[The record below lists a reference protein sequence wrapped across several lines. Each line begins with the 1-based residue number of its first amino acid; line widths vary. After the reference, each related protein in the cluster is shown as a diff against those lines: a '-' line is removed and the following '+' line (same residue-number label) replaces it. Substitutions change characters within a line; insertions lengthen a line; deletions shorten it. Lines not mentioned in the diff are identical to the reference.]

1 MLNVGIIIVKSLSNL
16 CDHFIFLLE
25 SVKFCEIILI
35 MNYLKYFKGKKIVV
49 AGGNGFFGSHIVEK
63 LREVKCEILIPR
75 TKDGIDFRRYEDCVS
90 YLSMTRPHIVI
101 NCAAD
106 QGGIAYHTDKQ
117 ADLFLDN
124 MLMGMNL
131 MHASQKLGVKK
142 FVNIVAGCSY
152 PGYVESEEM
161 NEDEYWNGKL
171 HESIFSFGFPRK
183 ASVVY
188 GLALKKQFDF
198 NSIHLIMANMFGP
211 REHFNPEQSKALAGL
226 IKKIYEAKR
235 GNLPMV
241 EVWGTGK
248 PTRDWL
254 YVKDGAEAIL
264 RATAFY
270 NDIEPLNIA
279 TGVGI
284 SIAKLAET
292 IKKVVGYKGKLVYNT
307 KKPDGALHKTFGI
320 KKMKKVLNWVPSTP
334 LAKGIKETVD
344 WLNKNYEQAIT
355 Y

>member
-1 MLNVGIIIVKSLSNL
+1 
-16 CDHFIFLLE
+16 
-25 SVKFCEIILI
+25 
-35 MNYLKYFKGKKIVV
+35 MNYLKYFEDKKIVV

-63 LREVKCEILIPR
+63 LREVKCEIFIPR
-75 TKDGIDFRRYEDCVS
+75 TKDGIDFRKYEDCVS
-90 YLSMTRPHIVI
+90 YLSTTRPHIVI

-106 QGGIAYHTDKQ
+106 QGGIAYHIGKQ
-117 ADLFLDN
+117 ADLFIDN
-124 MLMGMNL
+124 MLMGIYL
-131 MHASQKLGVKK
+131 MQASQQVDVKK

-152 PGYVESEEM
+152 PGYVENEEM
-161 NEDEYWNGKL
+161 NEDEYWNGQL

-226 IKKIYEAKR
+226 IKKIYEAKK
-235 GNLPMV
+235 NDLPTV
-241 EVWGTGK
+241 EVWGSGK

-264 RATAFY
+264 RAAAY
-270 NDIEPLNIA
+270 YDDIEPLNIA

-284 SIAKLAET
+284 SVTKLAET
-292 IKKVVGYKGKLVYNT
+292 IKDVIGYKGKLVYNT
-307 KKPDGALHKTFGI
+307 EKPDGALHKTFGI
-320 KKMKKVLNWVPSTP
+320 KKMKDVLHWIPSTP
-334 LAKGIKETVD
+334 IEEGISETVAWFD
-344 WLNKNYEQAIT
+344 KNYERAIS